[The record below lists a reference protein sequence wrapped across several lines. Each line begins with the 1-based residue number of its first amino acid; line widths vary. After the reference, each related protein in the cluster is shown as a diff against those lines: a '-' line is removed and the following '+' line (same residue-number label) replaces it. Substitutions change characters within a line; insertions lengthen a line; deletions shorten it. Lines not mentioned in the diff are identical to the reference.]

1 MFYTNYIKGA
11 DIMKRTRHSKEFK
24 IQVAIESIETG
35 NAALVA
41 RRYDLVSNMVNRWVK
56 EYKEGKY
63 DDQGQTVVHAPLET
77 KKLSQEN
84 DQLKRLLGEKDL
96 EIAILRDLIKKKN
109 PHLLKNLK

>member
-1 MFYTNYIKGA
+1 
-11 DIMKRTRHSKEFK
+11 MKRTHHPKEFK
-24 IQVAIESIETG
+24 IQVCKEAIDTG
-35 NAALVA
+35 NAAVVA
-41 RRYDLVSNMVNRWVK
+41 RRYELSSNMVNRWVK

-63 DDQGQTVVHAPLET
+63 DNVGLGADSTPLET

-84 DQLKRLLGEKDL
+84 DQLKKLLGEKDL

>member
-1 MFYTNYIKGA
+1 
-11 DIMKRTRHSKEFK
+11 MKRTRHSKEFK
-24 IQVAIESIETG
+24 IQVSTEAIDTG
-35 NAALVA
+35 NSALVA
-41 RRYDLVSNMVNRWVK
+41 RRYELSPNMVNRWVK
-56 EYKEGKY
+56 EFKAGNFDESIQEVG
-63 DDQGQTVVHAPLET
+63 TSPLET

>member
-1 MFYTNYIKGA
+1 
-11 DIMKRTRHSKEFK
+11 MKRTHHPKEFK
-24 IQVAIESIETG
+24 SQVCKEAIDTG
-35 NAALVA
+35 NAAVVA
-41 RRYDLVSNMVNRWVK
+41 RRYELSSDMVNRWVK

-63 DDQGQTVVHAPLET
+63 DNVNLDADSSALDT

-84 DQLKRLLGEKDL
+84 DQLKKLLGEKDL